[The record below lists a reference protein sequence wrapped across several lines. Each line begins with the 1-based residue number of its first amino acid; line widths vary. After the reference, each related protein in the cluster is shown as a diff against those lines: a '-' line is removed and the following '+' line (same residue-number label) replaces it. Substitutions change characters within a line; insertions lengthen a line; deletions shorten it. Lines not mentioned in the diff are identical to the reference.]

1 MNKRIIYFFCLT
13 LFISAAG
20 CRTQESTELA
30 ETLKEKQARQIQ
42 NSFAA
47 ASDRYDA
54 WILGYFTPRDI
65 VIAKNPGIEQEVYLT
80 VVDDEGNPVT
90 CCEKPMRV
98 RVEAD
103 GSLSLNCKTCGKLV
117 PIAVKDHEVVVV
129 QEEQK

>member
-1 MNKRIIYFFCLT
+1 MRRLCVFYLM
-13 LFISAAG
+13 LFVLAAG
-20 CRTQESTELA
+20 CEQQTKSPELV
-30 ETLKEKQARQIQ
+30 ETLKEKQAGQIK

-54 WILGYFTPRDI
+54 WILGYFTPRDV

-80 VVDDEGNPVT
+80 VVDDEGVPVT

-103 GSLSLNCKTCGKLV
+103 GSLSMYCKTCGKLV
-117 PIAVKDHEVVVV
+117 PIEVKDHEVVVV